1 MLEVVKSRPEDSVPV
16 RKFCKGLL
24 MVMMK
29 SLYPKL
35 AVKNFGKLKEIVPLI
50 LLNV

>member
-35 AVKNFGKLKEIVPLI
+35 AVEKESTNGGGGL
-50 LLNV
+50 